1 MDQEALE
8 RIAREIVWWQS
19 PEVSL
24 ENPRRFLAQLMT
36 LGTWHEGQLVK
47 ECFGWDVFKDAL
59 IHAPV
64 GVFDRRSWAYWHAF
78 FDLP

>member
-19 PEVSL
+19 PEVTL

-36 LGTWHEGQLVK
+36 LGT
-47 ECFGWDVFKDAL
+47 
-59 IHAPV
+59 
-64 GVFDRRSWAYWHAF
+64 
-78 FDLP
+78 